1 MDRPAPPD
9 LPDDP
14 PNVVPVF
21 VSRRKA
27 EKLPSLRPD
36 TGSRLPREV
45 TSNGFDQGWCRRL
58 ARADWQAGFRWGVAA
73 TVGGLCLVGAL
84 AVSVLK

>member
-1 MDRPAPPD
+1 MDRPAPLD

-14 PNVVPVF
+14 PNVLPVF

-27 EKLPSLRPD
+27 EALPSLRP
-36 TGSRLPREV
+36 TV
-45 TSNGFDQGWCRRL
+45 QSNGFDQSWCRRL

-84 AVSVLK
+84 AVAVLK